1 MVCQLK
7 NNVFYHENENELA
20 NSEDIYKSLLKIL
33 SFMF

>member
-20 NSEDIYKSLLKIL
+20 NSKDIYKSLKNP
-33 SFMF
+33 